1 MVFSFIFKLIL
12 LSNDWIQMS
21 LKKLI
26 LIIGITAILMG
37 CQTAPQLV
45 PAVNNPGGDV
55 TLIFERQRSRDMSAR
70 DAIVLLDGLE
80 VCAIPNG
87 DKCQLN
93 TTAGKHNLKVNI
105 SYTAGMFSHD
115 YLFEAGKSYQFQI
128 SPRNPT
134 GDAVSAALWAFVPG
148 DLIIGAAA
156 GAQANS
162 AKDDELKKD
171 SGDIDNGMLTMSLIT
186 N

>member
-1 MVFSFIFKLIL
+1 MR
-12 LSNDWIQMS
+12 

-26 LIIGITAILMG
+26 ATVGMTAILMG
-37 CQTAPQLV
+37 CQSTPQLV

-55 TLIFERQRSRDMSAR
+55 TLIFERERSVDLGAR
-70 DAIVLLDGLE
+70 DAQVLLDGLE

-93 TTAGKHNLKVNI
+93 TTAGKHIVKVNI
-105 SYTAGMFSHD
+105 PYSPGMFSHT
-115 YLFEAGKSYQFQI
+115 YLFEGGKTYQFKI
-128 SPRNPT
+128 SPRNAT
-134 GDAVSAALWAFVPG
+134 ADYVSAGLWAFVPG
-148 DLIIGAAA
+148 DLVIGAAA

-162 AKDDELKKD
+162 TKNDGLKKD
-171 SGDIDNGMLTMSLIT
+171 SGDIDNGMLTMSLID